1 MSTELTL
8 NASARAEL
16 GKGASRRLR
25 RNNGEIPA
33 IIYGAKKKPQA
44 LSLIHKD
51 VLKALEN
58 EAHYSQ
64 VINLNIDGKTES
76 VVVKD
81 LQRHPSKAIL
91 LHMDFLRIS
100 KATKLTLKVP
110 LQFVN
115 EDMCIGVKQEGGIF
129 SRAMSDLE
137 IQCLPADLPEFLEV
151 DVAMLRLGE
160 TLHMSDISLPEGVE
174 SVALSYGA
182 DYDQPIASVSKARG
196 SSSTESEDS
205 PEIRTSTE
213 SAEASDATENQD

>member
-1 MSTELTL
+1 MSTQLTL
-8 NASARAEL
+8 NASARAVL

-25 RNNGEIPA
+25 RHNGEIPA
-33 IIYGAKKKPQA
+33 IVYGGKKKPQS

-51 VLKALEN
+51 VVKALEN

-196 SSSTESEDS
+196 SSSIESEDS
-205 PEIRTSTE
+205 PEIQTSTA

>member
-8 NASARAEL
+8 NASARAVL

-25 RNNGEIPA
+25 RHNGEIPA
-33 IIYGAKKKPQA
+33 IVYGGKKKPQS

-51 VLKALEN
+51 VVKALEN

-76 VVVKD
+76 VVLKD

-115 EDMCIGVKQEGGIF
+115 EDICIGVKQEGGIF

-137 IQCLPADLPEFLEV
+137 IQCLPGDLPEFLEV

-160 TLHMSDISLPEGVE
+160 TLHMSDISLPKGVE

-196 SSSTESEDS
+196 SSSIESEDS
-205 PEIRTSTE
+205 PEIQTSTE
-213 SAEASDATENQD
+213 SSEASDATENQD

>member
-8 NASARAEL
+8 NASARAVL

-33 IIYGAKKKPQA
+33 IVYGGNKKPQS

-51 VLKALEN
+51 VVKALEN

-76 VVVKD
+76 VVLKD

-110 LQFVN
+110 LQFAN
-115 EDMCIGVKQEGGIF
+115 EDICIGVKQEGGIF

-137 IQCLPADLPEFLEV
+137 IQCLPANLPEFLEV

-196 SSSTESEDS
+196 SSSIESEDS
-205 PEIRTSTE
+205 PEIQTSTE
-213 SAEASDATENQD
+213 SAEASNVTENQD

>member
-8 NASARAEL
+8 NASARAVL

-25 RNNGEIPA
+25 RHNGEIPA
-33 IIYGAKKKPQA
+33 IVYGGKKKPQS

-51 VLKALEN
+51 VVKALEN

-76 VVVKD
+76 VVLKD

-137 IQCLPADLPEFLEV
+137 IQCLPADLPEFLKV
-151 DVAMLRLGE
+151 DVAMLKLGE
-160 TLHMSDISLPEGVE
+160 TLHMSDISLPKGVE

-196 SSSTESEDS
+196 SSSIESEDS
-205 PEIRTSTE
+205 PEIQTSTE
-213 SAEASDATENQD
+213 SAQASDATENQD

>member
-1 MSTELTL
+1 MSTQLTL
-8 NASARAEL
+8 NASARAVL

-25 RNNGEIPA
+25 RHNGEIPA
-33 IIYGAKKKPQA
+33 IVYGGKKKPQS

-51 VLKALEN
+51 VVKALEN

-76 VVVKD
+76 VVLKD

-110 LQFVN
+110 LQFLN

-160 TLHMSDISLPEGVE
+160 TLHMSDISLPKGVE

-196 SSSTESEDS
+196 SSSIESEDS
-205 PEIRTSTE
+205 PEIQTSTE
-213 SAEASDATENQD
+213 SAEASNVTENQD